1 MKDACLQSKFRPVR
15 ISKKSEPLT
24 SIHIHPL
31 QTICT
36 SKSCFQG
43 CTHWSISVQLCFLS
57 QENKNANAKV
67 DEVLFLRSTVID
79 QSLKPFLRSHQHV
92 VHWTGSYPGL
102 ATLLPLPHPW
112 NKWANRLTWH
122 HKSRVHSSTS
132 RRMSVDILKWHHMRP
147 YVTNLNR
154 TFTAES
160 DFLLCCGLLLVN
172 WWGFQCVSQSHWC
185 LLWSNV

>member
-1 MKDACLQSKFRPVR
+1 MPKMAVFSKTMALVFTSFGISLHKASMRNVYLVPGLRAAEEAASCNNLLGGSVAGGHMKSSIQYKECSEGKGGKKGLSKSYLSWANYHEGCLQSKFRPVR

-92 VHWTGSYPGL
+92 VH
-102 ATLLPLPHPW
+102 
-112 NKWANRLTWH
+112 
-122 HKSRVHSSTS
+122 
-132 RRMSVDILKWHHMRP
+132 
-147 YVTNLNR
+147 
-154 TFTAES
+154 
-160 DFLLCCGLLLVN
+160 
-172 WWGFQCVSQSHWC
+172 
-185 LLWSNV
+185 